1 MVGVAPEEF
10 DERAVCL
17 EGADGGRNLGVFA
30 VSGDVHVEDVFP
42 IPLFGR
48 ARFDLGHVDLAGVEG
63 LEGFDECAR
72 PITDGEEKGG
82 AVIARGWAGFLADDE
97 EPRRVGGAVLNGLLE
112 NFEAG
117 ELCRQ
122 LSAEGCGAL
131 GCVFPGQMGGLGGGG
146 NLDQVCFREIAEDP
160 VLALTEDLGM

>member
-1 MVGVAPEEF
+1 MA
-10 DERAVCL
+10 
-17 EGADGGRNLGVFA
+17 GRNLGVFA

-97 EPRRVGGAVLNGLLE
+97 EARRVGGAVPEWTPREFRGRRALPPAFRRGLRRLGLRFPLARWAALVVE
-112 NFEAG
+112 ETSTK
-117 ELCRQ
+117 
-122 LSAEGCGAL
+122 SAFGKL
-131 GCVFPGQMGGLGGGG
+131 RRIQFLH
-146 NLDQVCFREIAEDP
+146 
-160 VLALTEDLGM
+160 